1 MFTAVY
7 FIDNLDNGKFYVGH
21 TEDPV
26 KRERAHLEQLRNGVH
41 HNFLLQEDYDAGD
54 ELEFTYF
61 PADNLSHA
69 QEMEDSLVISFMS
82 TGLLYNIGYGKGT
95 KDNLTYH
102 PKRDLIIAKMVRTLR
117 ETLDRLG
124 PEAVRRM
131 HSQPGNRNGMYGRT
145 HSPEVRELLSMINR
159 GRESPMKG
167 KRLSTER
174 RERLSEIASGRLG
187 EKNSFYGKTHSEE
200 TKAVLREKNKGK
212 LPPNTEPVEIN
223 GIQYISA
230 TSASRILG
238 IHVTT
243 ILHRIKSPNPKF
255 VNYRFTKRS
264 TTRESE

>member
-26 KRERAHLEQLRNGVH
+26 KRERAHLEQLRNGIH
-41 HNFLLQEDYDAGD
+41 HNYLLQEDFDAGD
-54 ELEFTYF
+54 KFEFTYF
-61 PADNLSHA
+61 PTDDLEEA
-69 QEMEDSLVISFMS
+69 QALEDSLVVSFMS

-102 PKRDLIIAKMVRTLR
+102 PKRDIIIAKMVRTLR

-124 PEAVRRM
+124 PEVVRKMR
-131 HSQPGNRNGMYGRT
+131 SQSGEKNGMYGRT

-159 GRESPMKG
+159 GRGSPMKG
-167 KRLSTER
+167 KRLSAER
-174 RERLSEIASGRLG
+174 RERLSEVARTRLG
-187 EKNSFYGKTHSEE
+187 EKNPFYGKSHSKE
-200 TKAVLREKNKGK
+200 TKAILKEKNKGK
-212 LPPNTEPVEIN
+212 LPPNIEPVEIN
-223 GIQYISA
+223 GIHYVSA

-238 IHVTT
+238 IPVTT